1 MAQANISLASLAAET
16 ADDLIAAKAA
26 DDKAASCREAANKKI
41 AQLHKAK
48 ASVGRKGNC
57 AIATAFYD
65 ALIAG
70 GLSKGT
76 AANYLT
82 VFRDAVKSGKPV
94 TDWNPNR
101 DGKGKGKGKGGKGKG
116 TATLDDL
123 LIKAFNHD
131 DGKTFQALCG
141 QIEAA
146 FDDAQIKTIYDGFV
160 EHFKAAGYEISE

>member
-116 TATLDDL
+116 TATLNDL
-123 LIKAFNHD
+123 LIKAFNM
-131 DGKTFQALCG
+131 GVEAVLVSVIASNVFGYIIAPIQYY
-141 QIEAA
+141 QIFHKKSSAR
-146 FDDAQIKTIYDGFV
+146 IW
-160 EHFKAAGYEISE
+160 HS

>member
-1 MAQANISLASLAAET
+1 MAQANVSLSALAAEV
-16 ADDLIAAKAA
+16 AGDLIAAKAA
-26 DDKAASCREAANKKI
+26 DDKAASCRESANKRI

-57 AIATAFYD
+57 AIATAFFD

-101 DGKGKGKGKGGKGKG
+101 DKGGKGKGKGGKGKG

-131 DGKTFQALCG
+131 DGKTFQALCSE
-141 QIEAA
+141 IEAA
-146 FDDAQIKTIYDGFV
+146 FDDAQIKTVYDGFV
-160 EHFKAAGYEISE
+160 DHFKAAGYQISE